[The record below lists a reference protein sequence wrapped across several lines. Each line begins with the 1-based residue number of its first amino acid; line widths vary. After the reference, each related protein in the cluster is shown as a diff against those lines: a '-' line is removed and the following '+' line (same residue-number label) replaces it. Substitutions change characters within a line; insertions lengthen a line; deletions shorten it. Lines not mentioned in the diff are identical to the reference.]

1 MLFPAGKEARAY
13 RQILLVGKD
22 EEKGVAELI
31 LIQHA
36 LQFFPSLDD
45 TVAIVAVD
53 NEDDTLG
60 ILEVVSPQRA
70 NLVLTTDVP
79 HGELDILV
87 LDRLDIKACGW

>member
-53 NEDDTLG
+53 NKDDTLG